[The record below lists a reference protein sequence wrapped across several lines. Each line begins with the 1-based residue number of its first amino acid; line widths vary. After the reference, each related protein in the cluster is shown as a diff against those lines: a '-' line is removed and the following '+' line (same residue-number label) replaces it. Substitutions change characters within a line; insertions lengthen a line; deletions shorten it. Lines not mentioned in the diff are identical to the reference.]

1 MFPNLDLFGT
11 CYPVSGPAGG
21 RDDRGGEQMT
31 LAFSSEA
38 EARFQK
44 LLARYP
50 NRQAALIPTLILA
63 VREFGYLSREA
74 MAYVAQRLEVPHAQ
88 VLSTATFYTLLHK
101 RPLGRHHIQVC
112 MNVACYLK
120 GADHLAHHLRERL
133 GIGFGEVTS
142 DGMFSLEGVQCL
154 AACGTA
160 PAIQINDDYHE
171 DMTPAK
177 VDALLDQLRRTSAPA
192 PTQGGDQ

>member
-1 MFPNLDLFGT
+1 
-11 CYPVSGPAGG
+11 
-21 RDDRGGEQMT
+21 
-31 LAFSSEA
+31 
-38 EARFQK
+38 
-44 LLARYP
+44 
-50 NRQAALIPTLILA
+50 

-74 MAYVAQRLEVPHAQ
+74 MAYVAARLEVEPAQ

-120 GADHLAHHLRERL
+120 GSDHLADHLRNRL
-133 GIGFGEVTS
+133 GIGFGEVTP

-160 PAIQINDDYHE
+160 PAIQVGDDYHE

-177 VDALLDQLRRTSAPA
+177 VDALLEKLRRTAAPA
-192 PTQGGDQ
+192 PKQGGDL

>member
-1 MFPNLDLFGT
+1 
-11 CYPVSGPAGG
+11 
-21 RDDRGGEQMT
+21 MT
-31 LAFSSEA
+31 LAFSADA
-38 EARFQK
+38 ESRFQK

-50 NRQAALIPTLILA
+50 NRQAALIPTLVLA

-74 MAYVAQRLEVPHAQ
+74 MAYVAARLEVEPAQ

-120 GADHLAHHLRERL
+120 GSDHLAEHLRHRL

-160 PAIQINDDYHE
+160 PAIQVNDDYHE

-177 VDALLDQLRRTSAPA
+177 VDALLDQLRRAAAPA
-192 PTQGGDQ
+192 PKQGGDL